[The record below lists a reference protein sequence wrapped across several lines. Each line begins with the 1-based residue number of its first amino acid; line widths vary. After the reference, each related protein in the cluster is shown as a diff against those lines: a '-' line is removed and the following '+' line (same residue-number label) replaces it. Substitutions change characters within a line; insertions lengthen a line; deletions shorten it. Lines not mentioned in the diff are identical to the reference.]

1 MADSEDRGGICKVL
15 VIGNTEYGVGTSG
28 SLNVLC

>member
-15 VIGNTEYGVGTSG
+15 VIGNTEYGVG
-28 SLNVLC
+28 NLCFS

>member
-1 MADSEDRGGICKVL
+1 MADSEDRGGLCIVL
-15 VIGNTEYGVGTSG
+15 VIGNTGCDVGTSG